1 MSDEL
6 DEIRKRRMQEL
17 QDQNESA
24 PSNEETIRQQ
34 EEAKQ
39 VYEERKQAILRSI
52 LSEEAKQRLSNIK
65 LVKPQMAE
73 NIENQL
79 IQLSQSGRINGRISE
94 QQLLNLLRQLQDN
107 KRDSS
112 ITFKRV

>member
-6 DEIRKRRMQEL
+6 DELRRKRLEEL
-17 QDQNESA
+17 QKQAANQ
-24 PSNEETIRQQ
+24 PSEDDLRQQ
-34 EEAKQ
+34 EEAQKAQ
-39 VYEERKQAILRSI
+39 EAKKQAILRSI
-52 LSEEAKQRLSNIK
+52 LSEKAKERLTNIK
-65 LVKPQMAE
+65 LVKPQLAD

-79 IQLSQSGRINGRISE
+79 IYLSQSGRINGRISE
-94 QQLLNLLRQLQDN
+94 EQLLRLLKQLQGK

>member
-6 DEIRKRRMQEL
+6 DEIRRKRLQEL
-17 QDQNESA
+17 QNQSA
-24 PSNEETIRQQ
+24 NQQVDDDALRQQ
-34 EEAKQ
+34 EEARLAQ
-39 VYEERKQAILRSI
+39 EAQKQALLRSI
-52 LSEEAKQRLSNIK
+52 LSEEAKQRLTNIK
-65 LVKPQMAE
+65 LVKPQLAE

-79 IQLSQSGRINGRISE
+79 IHLSQSGRITNRISE
-94 QQLLNLLRQLQDN
+94 EQLLRLLKQIQGH